1 MGLFLL
7 LLFIAVPV
15 AEIAVFIQAGSHFG
29 LWPTIMAI
37 IGTALLGA
45 ALLRWQG
52 LATLARAQQSLQ
64 RNELPVAEIYTG
76 LCLLAAGALLLTPG
90 FITDTVG
97 FLLFAPP
104 FRHLLGSLLRRV
116 LESRGTVWMDGQKTG
131 PRRGQ
136 NGDGGPIIDGE
147 FHEFDPTRGQFPAP
161 DSPNRPANDPKDSP
175 WRGPEQPGRSREQQK
190 REQDANQPNDPDDRP
205 DDKPEDRRKP

>member
-7 LLFIAVPV
+7 LLFIATPI
-15 AEIAVFIQAGSHFG
+15 AEIAVFIQAGNYFG

-37 IGTALLGA
+37 ITTALLGA

-52 LATLARAQQSLQ
+52 LAPLARAQHGPQ
-64 RNELPVAEIYTG
+64 RNELPVAACSPG

-90 FITDTVG
+90 FITDTFG

-104 FRHLLGSLLRRV
+104 FRRLLGALLRRV
-116 LESRGTVWMDGQKTG
+116 LESRGTVWMNGQNTG

-136 NGDGGPIIDGE
+136 NGGGGPIIDGE
-147 FHEFDPTRGQFPAP
+147 FHEFDLTRDRFPAP
-161 DSPNRPANDPKDSP
+161 EAPNQSPNHPPNHPEDSP
-175 WRGPEQPGRSREQQK
+175 WREQQGREQGA
-190 REQDANQPNDPDDRP
+190 DQPNNPAGPPKDG
-205 DDKPEDRRKP
+205 RKP

>member
-7 LLFIAVPV
+7 LLFIATPI

-37 IGTALLGA
+37 IATALLGA

-90 FITDTVG
+90 FITDSIG

-104 FRHLLGSLLRRV
+104 FRRLLGSLLRGV
-116 LESRGTVWMDGQKTG
+116 MESRGAVWRDGQTMN
-131 PRRGQ
+131 PQQGQ

-147 FHEFDPTRGQFPAP
+147 FHEYDPSRERFPAP
-161 DSPNRPANDPKDSP
+161 ESPKHPKSQPEDSP
-175 WRGPEQPGRSREQQK
+175 WRGEERGREPGPDSDRIPDGGQ
-190 REQDANQPNDPDDRP
+190 PDDP
-205 DDKPEDRRKP
+205 TNRRDS